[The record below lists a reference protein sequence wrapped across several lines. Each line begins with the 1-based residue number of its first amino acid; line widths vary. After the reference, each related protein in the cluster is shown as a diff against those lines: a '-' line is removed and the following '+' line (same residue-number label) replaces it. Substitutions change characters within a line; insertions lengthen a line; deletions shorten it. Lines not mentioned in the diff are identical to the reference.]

1 MEPNAGKLGRYTLCR
16 LLARGGMGEI
26 YLAQLQGVAGFEKKC
41 VIKKIRA
48 ELSRDPSFVERFLNE
63 GRTLVALTHSNIVQ
77 IFDMGECGGEYYM
90 AMEYVSGC
98 DLRELLKRGAAG
110 KVPREIAISV
120 CLEVLKGLGY
130 AHRATDEAG
139 QAIGIVHRDVS
150 TSNILIS
157 DEGEVKLIDFGIA
170 KAKTNES
177 YSGIVQG
184 KFAYMSPEQARGEH
198 LDARTDLF
206 SLGVVLYEMLSG
218 IRPFEGNSD
227 LQSLER
233 VKFDVPRPLSEFRE
247 DVDDGLNAIVERAL
261 SKDKEERFEDA
272 ETFYDALYD
281 YAKAEGLQ
289 AGQRE
294 VISFFKPYMSEPNV
308 VPCGAS
314 GMDAALDAMLNAQAL
329 ACQST
334 VTRTVS
340 PVKCLSTGNRAE
352 AFAAA
357 GFENAEGEASGRHSS
372 SLHGRVSRDSDGLPE
387 MGDES
392 YAAGMSSGR
401 NGCVSRVDE
410 EGLVREAQSVSVE
423 MQKAERRRNFWMK
436 VRAGVFGGL
445 VVLVLL
451 TLWWIHKFDIDTPER
466 AAYVRTS
473 LRELEQSSEPNNKLP
488 DVLAEANYMSTL
500 SEGVMRG
507 LPFLFRTG
515 PEEATIYVVEG
526 EYRKLD
532 GKQVNLLPSHD
543 VEIAIQAPGYET
555 CLFLVQF
562 SQSEGEDDHGMKWRN
577 CAGVSTR
584 FSVQEQRVEVD
595 VRLKSIRAQEFD
607 GTIDLEPKKGVEAA
621 GGQAEAAEQTEA
633 SEDAEGGA
641 VGVNAAVQEGKEK
654 PESAAQIPEK
664 KEKKAEKEA
673 EKKGVKESEKRA
685 VKEPEKKAEASA
697 IHASV
702 TANVAGAVKVQGER
716 YELPAQ
722 IDVAPGTSVEVV
734 PKVTGRRK
742 GISWHGKVT
751 GETVDVSFCEASV
764 RINESYVAGDPAP
777 YQISDIYLNGELV
790 VKQADSAQFV
800 LPCGTYE
807 LDAKIHAGESELKAH
822 RTLNVVSGGGN
833 SVSLTL
839 YE

>member
-1 MEPNAGKLGRYTLCR
+1 MEQNAGKLGRYTLCR

-98 DLRELLKRGAAG
+98 DLRDLLKRGAAG
-110 KVPREIAISV
+110 NVPREIAIAV

-130 AHRATDEAG
+130 AHRATDESG
-139 QAIGIVHRDVS
+139 QPIGIVHRDVS

-233 VKFDVPRPLSEFRE
+233 VKFDAPKPLSDFRD
-247 DVDDGLNAIVERAL
+247 DVDDGLNAIVVRAL
-261 SKDKEERFEDA
+261 AKNKEERFEDA
-272 ETFYDALYD
+272 EAFYDALYD
-281 YAKAEGLQ
+281 YAREAGLQ

-294 VISFFKPYMSEPNV
+294 VISFFKPYMQETSV
-308 VPCGAS
+308 VPAGAS

-340 PVKCLSTGNRAE
+340 PVKCLSTGKNAD

-357 GFENAEGEASGRHSS
+357 GFEKEARHSS
-372 SLHGRVSRDSDGLPE
+372 SQHGRVSR
-387 MGDES
+387 ES
-392 YAAGMSSGR
+392 EILSENAEEAYAGGVSFGQNGR
-401 NGCVSRVDE
+401 VSRTDDAALGQDV
-410 EGLVREAQSVSVE
+410 QSVSVE

-451 TLWWIHKFDIDTPER
+451 SLWLIHQFNIDTPAR
-466 AAYVRTS
+466 AEYVRTS
-473 LRELEQSSEPNNKLP
+473 LRELGQTSEKENSLP
-488 DVLAEANYMSTL
+488 DVLTEANYISTL
-500 SEGVMRG
+500 SEGYMRG

-562 SQSEGEDDHGMKWRN
+562 SQSEGDADHGMKWQN

-607 GTIDLEPKKGVEAA
+607 GAIGLDPKPGNEVPEVRQVAPEKAEETVDVSEGRASVDENVQVSPEVE
-621 GGQAEAAEQTEA
+621 
-633 SEDAEGGA
+633 
-641 VGVNAAVQEGKEK
+641 NK
-654 PESAAQIPEK
+654 PEKVVPKPEK
-664 KEKKAEKEA
+664 KEKRS
-673 EKKGVKESEKRA
+673 GSEKRPEKKA
-685 VKEPEKKAEASA
+685 VKEPEKKAEQSVV
-697 IHASV
+697 HASV
-702 TANVAGAVKVQGER
+702 KANVSGVIKVNGQR

-722 IDVAPGTSVEVV
+722 IDVESGTAVEIE

-742 GISWHGKVT
+742 GISWRGKVT
-751 GETVDVSFCEASV
+751 GEVVEVSFCEASV

-777 YQISDIYLNGELV
+777 YQISDIYLNGALV
-790 VKQADSAQFV
+790 VKQADSAHFV

-807 LDAKIHAGESELKAH
+807 LDAKIHAGERELKAH
-822 RTLNVVSGGGN
+822 RTMTVVSGGGN